1 METDA
6 RTDKESDLIREWKVN
21 SSSRLVKVLIFKVE
35 TRWALDWCVG
45 PFFIDVLRIW
55 TSVLSFFLFFLTFFL
70 NSQEAASGKHK
81 SSSKQGTWGSG
92 HLFPA
97 ASGCDDPVPEL
108 RGVAARE
115 NKDVKPQTRRMGGD
129 RLQGGNRKV
138 TPLTR
143 WQILFVLLRFSRI
156 SLQGS
161 ADLHKS
167 LASKRRAGPM
177 SSWENDPFG
186 GSFPAR

>member
-1 METDA
+1 MKSKQQLQSGQGFNIQDGNEV
-6 RTDKESDLIREWKVN
+6 SV
-21 SSSRLVKVLIFKVE
+21 RLVCRTFFHRCLE
-35 TRWALDWCVG
+35 DLD
-45 PFFIDVLRIW
+45 
-55 TSVLSFFLFFLTFFL
+55 LSFVFFLFFSLFF

-97 ASGCDDPVPEL
+97 ASGWDDPVPEL

-161 ADLHKS
+161 ADLHKN
-167 LASKRRAGPM
+167 LASKRRTGPI